1 MRAGPTRW
9 LRVLLQWL
17 VLAGVGGG
25 LILLALTRPQIDDSL
40 LLLALA
46 ALWIFLG
53 IPACCG
59 LKR

>member
-1 MRAGPTRW
+1 
-9 LRVLLQWL
+9 L